1 VINIECL
8 HQAININISA
18 PQAVTD
24 SHLTNWH
31 CASVTTQQTSLLT
44 VWERSADTCIPSQ
57 VTVLRIK
64 PHFIYHD
71 N

>member
-1 VINIECL
+1 MEFVKLKINSKI
-8 HQAININISA
+8 
-18 PQAVTD
+18 TD

-44 VWERSADTCIPSQ
+44 IWECSADTCIPSQ
-57 VTVLRIK
+57 VTILHIE
-64 PHFIYHD
+64 PHIVYRD